1 MKKIQ
6 ILHVFTSVAIVAL
19 NPANAGT
26 VTPWTPGG
34 ANEALFNQL
43 SKGLKAGDK
52 LYSVKIATQNLQVG
66 QTLDLEI
73 VPSNRGNYSFLAE
86 VNFVALNDARQ
97 AQIKKATEDKALSLE
112 ALATKAKISTIQEL
126 RNHADL
132 TDAEKALIMSSAGTS
147 AVATFQESQARRSAN
162 YAQRAGRSITSQSA
176 FQSALTGLDAE

>member
-26 VTPWTPGG
+26 VTAWTPGG

-97 AQIKKATEDKALSLE
+97 AQIRQATEDKALRFE
-112 ALATKAKISTIQEL
+112 KISTKARINTILEL
-126 RNHADL
+126 REHSHL
-132 TDAEKALIMSSAGTS
+132 TDDEKTLIMAHAGS
-147 AVATFQESQARRSAN
+147 VASATFLASMDKVAQAWRNR
-162 YAQRAGRSITSQSA
+162 GRSITSQSA